1 MVEDAVVDAAEA
13 MTGFGEKNDIMERCR
28 LAWPIKTHAR
38 FPSRKRVECIPGPR
52 ENPLQVVQRHLGRSC
67 RRHIVEQAAKK
78 MVRIATGHSTVVRVV
93 YKDHELLERAR
104 KHKMNI
110 KHSTD
115 VATS

>member
-78 MVRIATGHSTVVRVV
+78 MVRIATGPAGIR
-93 YKDHELLERAR
+93 LLSVLCTR
-104 KHKMNI
+104 
-110 KHSTD
+110 T
-115 VATS
+115 TSCSNAPGNTR